1 MPDYTSSSATATFWT
16 TPSNKKYGVRIQFG
30 EEEFVAE
37 NSPVSTSFSPG
48 GWQGEVEGTLKYT
61 KAADLKT
68 DVPSAYKISYVA
80 RTEEVKAHLL
90 VKLYSIDSAGKESE
104 TYYAEVRPL
113 LSFYVLALIQFTSST
128 PGVGNIVQVSVCILA
143 RSLLTMVHSRR
154 TQTTKRTTRKP
165 DKANGKKFPE
175 PSFSA
180 YFKANLDK
188 YKEMTPAA
196 ALIYGGVGWG
206 EGSVCVVAPAIL
218 KEFIDGVEFGKDPEG
233 TLFFNDIKDLDSN
246 SYYNAFN
253 ISGGGVVLQFYANLE
268 STDSS
273 PRTRTVP
280 GDGVSVVKRA
290 HGKNSKA
297 VPPPLMSKSRPTNQ
311 AITITI
317 NAIGKTVKFP
327 VELGD
332 TVINIRGNLLF
343 KNLSKLTSGTTSF
356 VNYHDDRIIFLPK
369 SGSKDFTAVFIPTD
383 KPEESPFFSSDFE
396 SNAADATWSDS
407 TQAADYSLSYKGK
420 FTYKAGTET
429 NADKE
434 NIYMT
439 FPTGIHQ
446 DGSYCLI
453 FSTFTKT
460 HTGSLKVPIVVKSQ
474 PVFNGAKTS
483 FTILT
488 DYYTWKG
495 TTTDDWKTV
504 TIECWCGSKLED
516 RMILLTIL
524 GFISSARWETATIMY
539 PSRFLLPS
547 RCVTVMPFI
556 NLYVLLLWVL
566 NMTEREAGEPF
577 YSEGLRA
584 GSLSQTTIGK
594 IIG

>member
-104 TYYAEVRPL
+104 TYYAEEDAD
-113 LSFYVLALIQFTSST
+113 Y
-128 PGVGNIVQVSVCILA
+128 
-143 RSLLTMVHSRR
+143 
-154 TQTTKRTTRKP
+154 
-165 DKANGKKFPE
+165 KAYDEKTGQGKWEKFPE

-253 ISGGGVVLQFYANLE
+253 ISGGGVVLQFYADLE
-268 STDSS
+268 STECYAQFRRQGRE
-273 PRTRTVP
+273 PCL
-280 GDGVSVVKRA
+280 GMGHQLQKGLMERA
-290 HGKNSKA
+290 RRRFRRRSCQKA
-297 VPPPLMSKSRPTNQ
+297 VQRIKHHHNHQRHR
-311 AITITI
+311 
-317 NAIGKTVKFP
+317 KTVKFP

-369 SGSKDFTAVFIPTD
+369 SGSKDFTAV
-383 KPEESPFFSSDFE
+383 
-396 SNAADATWSDS
+396 
-407 TQAADYSLSYKGK
+407 
-420 FTYKAGTET
+420 
-429 NADKE
+429 
-434 NIYMT
+434 
-439 FPTGIHQ
+439 
-446 DGSYCLI
+446 
-453 FSTFTKT
+453 
-460 HTGSLKVPIVVKSQ
+460 
-474 PVFNGAKTS
+474 
-483 FTILT
+483 
-488 DYYTWKG
+488 
-495 TTTDDWKTV
+495 
-504 TIECWCGSKLED
+504 
-516 RMILLTIL
+516 
-524 GFISSARWETATIMY
+524 
-539 PSRFLLPS
+539 
-547 RCVTVMPFI
+547 
-556 NLYVLLLWVL
+556 
-566 NMTEREAGEPF
+566 
-577 YSEGLRA
+577 
-584 GSLSQTTIGK
+584 
-594 IIG
+594 

>member
-104 TYYAEVRPL
+104 TYYAEL
-113 LSFYVLALIQFTSST
+113 DAWGWQYSEDADY
-128 PGVGNIVQVSVCILA
+128 
-143 RSLLTMVHSRR
+143 
-154 TQTTKRTTRKP
+154 
-165 DKANGKKFPE
+165 KAYDEKTGQGKWEKFPE

-253 ISGGGVVLQFYANLE
+253 ISGGGVVLQFYADLE
-268 STDSS
+268 STECYAQFVAKDANRAWGWGISCKKGSWKELEGGSAAAHVKKPSNESS
-273 PRTRTVP
+273 
-280 GDGVSVVKRA
+280 
-290 HGKNSKA
+290 
-297 VPPPLMSKSRPTNQ
+297 
-311 AITITI
+311 ITITI

-407 TQAADYSLSYKGK
+407 TTDYSLSYQGK

-504 TIECWCGSKLED
+504 TIECWYGESRRSSD
-516 RMILLTIL
+516 VLTL
-524 GFISSARWETATIMY
+524 
-539 PSRFLLPS
+539 
-547 RCVTVMPFI
+547 V
-556 NLYVLLLWVL
+556 
-566 NMTEREAGEPF
+566 
-577 YSEGLRA
+577 
-584 GSLSQTTIGK
+584 
-594 IIG
+594 